1 MDRKSAVSLLFGTS
15 LLTASLIA
23 EDPLPLVRAKGAAEL
38 PSVVFAS
45 YPIRN
50 DISTVSVDTGSPAG
64 IIAALRKSAADND
77 LPRFSA
83 ARGAAK
89 SMLETLP
96 PGGEREALKKT
107 IRVADDIDAVWTF
120 NVTDRFGAFYDNE
133 ALPGLHEHLTASYPG
148 YEDAIAADSIVDRH
162 GHVLYPSAE
171 TRAFLARQIA
181 APSGRSSQPKVAGK
195 KSTPATHHR
204 AALKASAAPIRHP
217 PRAKAKATE
226 PALPVQQPIVQSART
241 AAAPAA
247 QTAQTAL
254 PSVIVIQATPPAAPL
269 AVAPVPVA
277 TVRKAEPAPQ
287 PAPAPA
293 PVTDQAQII
302 GTTASRGV
310 LLILVALA
318 AIGAVSALL
327 RPAKRV
333 PAPPPAADAGA
344 DTKPHRHT
352 A

>member
-96 PGGEREALKKT
+96 PGGEREALKKA

-148 YEDAIAADSIVDRH
+148 YEDAIAGDSIVDRH

-181 APSGRSSQPKVAGK
+181 APSGRASQPKVAGK

-204 AALKASAAPIRHP
+204 AALKASAAPVRHP
-217 PRAKAKATE
+217 SRTKAKATE
-226 PALPVQQPIVQSART
+226 PALAVQQPVVQ
-241 AAAPAA
+241 AA
-247 QTAQTAL
+247 QTASAAPPAQTTQTAP
-254 PSVIVIQATPPAAPL
+254 PSVIVIQAPPPVAIAPV
-269 AVAPVPVA
+269 AVAA
-277 TVRKAEPAPQ
+277 VRKAEPAPQ
-287 PAPAPA
+287 RAPASA